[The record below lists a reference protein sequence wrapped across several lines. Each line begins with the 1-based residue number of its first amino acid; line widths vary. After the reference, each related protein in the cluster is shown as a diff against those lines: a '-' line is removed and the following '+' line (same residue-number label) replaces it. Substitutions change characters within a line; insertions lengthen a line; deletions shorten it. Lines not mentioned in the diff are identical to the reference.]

1 MISYGFK
8 ETYEKFMI
16 KALKRYFRRNEIFYY
31 FKFNASANTYSYNL
45 VVQDEQNPRETLFE
59 VEFEMLR
66 NDENSVPTLA
76 EIKKILKTKYPE
88 YLI

>member
-8 ETYEKFMI
+8 HAYEKFII
-16 KALKRYFRRNEIFYY
+16 KTLKQNFRRNEIFFY
-31 FKFNASANTYSYNL
+31 FKFDASTNTYSYNL
-45 VVQDEQNPRETLFE
+45 VVQAGQKSSETLFE
-59 VEFEMLR
+59 LEFEMLR

-76 EIKKILKTKYPE
+76 EIKKILKTEYPE